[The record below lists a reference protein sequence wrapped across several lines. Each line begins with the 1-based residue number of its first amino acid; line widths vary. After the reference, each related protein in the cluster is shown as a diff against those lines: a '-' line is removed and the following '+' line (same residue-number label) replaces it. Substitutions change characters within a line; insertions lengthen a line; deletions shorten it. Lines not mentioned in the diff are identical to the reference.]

1 MVVMTAKVQ
10 KPKLIAVV
18 CLLAAIVC
26 ITLVVLS
33 GNGEPTPGTP
43 DLDVSTNEGRIE
55 WLSSCGWT
63 VDAQP
68 VDVQNVRIPEEPD
81 EVLLRYNELQRSQG
95 YDLTRFAGK
104 EVTRYVYS
112 IINYEGA
119 AEPVYAT
126 LLVHNGQVIGGDITV
141 TGAGGRMHGFTL
153 PGQANASLPD
163 AENPEETA
171 AEEEAAE
178 PAALTE
184 APEEAA

>member
-18 CLLAAIVC
+18 CLIAAIVC
-26 ITLVVLS
+26 IALVVLS
-33 GNGEPTPGTP
+33 GNGESTPGTP

-68 VDVQNVRIPEEPD
+68 AEVQNVRIPEEMD
-81 EVLLRYNELQRSQG
+81 EVLQRYNELQRSQG

-112 IINYEGA
+112 ILNYTGTA
-119 AEPVYAT
+119 DPVYAT

-141 TGAGGRMHGFTL
+141 TGAGGCMHGFVL
-153 PGQANASLPD
+153 PEQTIAPTEGTEDPAEAS
-163 AENPEETA
+163 
-171 AEEEAAE
+171 AEEDTLE
-178 PAALTE
+178 PAALAE
-184 APEEAA
+184 SAEESA